1 VSGVLDLEALEAFLD
16 GAGLGAG
23 ELSAEPI
30 GDGHSN
36 LTFLLRRGAERFVL
50 RRPPRG
56 KIAPSTH
63 DVLREARLLGAVRK
77 AGTVRVPEVL
87 AECDD
92 AGVLG
97 CPFYVMSH
105 VEGVVLDR
113 ELPSAYRESPG
124 AEAAVGRE
132 LVDSLAAI
140 HRLGAADPLIAGFGR
155 PDGYLERQLRRFRSL
170 LTESA
175 TRALPDLDAVTDW
188 LEANR
193 PTTARHTLVHGDYRL
208 GNVMF
213 DRGAPTLG
221 VVLDWEMATIGD
233 PLADLGYATMAW
245 AEPDEEPNPITDLSP
260 LTRGPGF
267 PRRRDLVERYAERSG
282 LSTEGLGWYRVL
294 AAWKAAI
301 FFEGS
306 YARHLGGDGD
316 DPYFARLGAGVPALA
331 AQARRWAEAA

>member
-1 VSGVLDLEALEAFLD
+1 MSDALGLEALEAFLD
-16 GAGLGAG
+16 EAGLGAG
-23 ELSAEPI
+23 ELGAEPI

-36 LTFLLRRGAERFVL
+36 LTYLLRRGGERFVL

-63 DVLREARLLGAVRK
+63 DVLREARLLRAVRK
-77 AGTVRVPEVL
+77 AGAVRVPEVL
-87 AECDD
+87 AECADES
-92 AGVLG
+92 VLG
-97 CPFYVMSH
+97 CPFYVMGH
-105 VEGVVLDR
+105 VEGVVLDG
-113 ELPSAYRESPG
+113 ELPAAYG
-124 AEAAVGRE
+124 AADPEAAIGRE
-132 LVDSLAAI
+132 FIDALAAI
-140 HRLGAADPLIAGFGR
+140 HRLDAADPAIAGFGR

-170 LTESA
+170 LEEGA
-175 TRALPDLDAVTDW
+175 TRPLPDLDAVADW

-193 PTTARHTLVHGDYRL
+193 PSTAHHTLVHGDYRL

-213 DRGAPTLG
+213 DPTAPLLGA
-221 VVLDWEMATIGD
+221 VLDWEMATIGD

-245 AEPDEEPNPITDLSP
+245 AQAGEEPNPITDLSP

-267 PRRRDLVERYAERSG
+267 ARREDLVDRYAEQSG
-282 LSTEGLGWYRVL
+282 RPVEGLDWYRVL

-306 YARHLGGDGD
+306 YARHLEGDSD

-331 AQARRWAEAA
+331 AQARRWAEGA